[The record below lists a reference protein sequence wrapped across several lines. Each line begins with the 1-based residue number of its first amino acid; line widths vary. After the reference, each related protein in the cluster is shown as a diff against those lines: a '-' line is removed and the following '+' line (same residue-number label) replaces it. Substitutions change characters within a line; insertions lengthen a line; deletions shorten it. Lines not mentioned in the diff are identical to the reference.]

1 MRHALVRCG
10 RLGEECFQVV
20 FGVADTTEQ
29 GLHDAVCPVGCGV
42 VVGANGRCFV
52 DQRHVHPTCP
62 RDVDLRT
69 EKPGLLGALQKS
81 VEVGDVAGVDSS
93 LGRGVEVDQLPGRPP
108 IDFQVEGGD
117 GQLIQG
123 DQRGS
128 CVGVRTGDG
137 VAELRIDDVDESISE
152 IVTGGEAA
160 VHGGACHARSSGHGF
175 EARRRV
181 GREHLLRSDEDADDR
196 LLGVGA

>member
-1 MRHALVRCG
+1 M
-10 RLGEECFQVV
+10 
-20 FGVADTTEQ
+20 FGVADTAEE
-29 GLHDAVCPVGCGV
+29 GLHYAVGPVGRGFVFEAEGC
-42 VVGANGRCFV
+42 CFV
-52 DQRHVHPTCP
+52 DQRHVHPTRP
-62 RDVDLRT
+62 RDIDSRP
-69 EKPGLLGALQKS
+69 EKPGVLGALQES
-81 VEVGDVAGVDSS
+81 IEVGDVAGVDSA
-93 LGRGVEVDQLPGRPP
+93 LVGGVKVDQLPGRPP

-181 GREHLLRSDEDADDR
+181 GREHLLRRDEDADDR